1 MNQRVRPTR
10 PPSKLMP
17 AILMIA
23 IAILGFTT
31 LMTRLETTR
40 EGYRL
45 SGLNDEIGHLEDQNR
60 TLRLQVAELSSHER
74 LRSLAAGYHLAP
86 PARGQ
91 VVMVP

>member
-1 MNQRVRPTR
+1 MNRRIQPTR
-10 PPSKLMP
+10 RPSKVVP
-17 AILMIA
+17 AILMIS
-23 IAILGFTT
+23 IAILGFAT

-45 SGLNDEIGHLEDQNR
+45 SALNAEITHLEDQNR
-60 TLRLQVAELSSHER
+60 SLQLKVAELSSHER

>member
-1 MNQRVRPTR
+1 MSRRLRPTR
-10 PPSKLMP
+10 PASKLVP

-31 LMTRLETTR
+31 LMIRLETTR

-45 SGLNDEIGHLEDQNR
+45 SALSAEIANLETENR
-60 TLRLQVAELSSHER
+60 TLRLRVAELSSHDR

-91 VVMVP
+91 VVQVP

>member
-1 MNQRVRPTR
+1 MNQRIRPTK
-10 PPSKLMP
+10 PPSRLAP
-17 AILMIA
+17 AFLMIA

-31 LMTRLETTR
+31 LMIRLEITR

-45 SGLNDEIGHLEDQNR
+45 SALNDEIAHLEDENR
-60 TLRLQVAELSSHER
+60 SLRLKAAELSSHER

-91 VVMVP
+91 VVQVP

>member
-10 PPSKLMP
+10 RPSKLMP

-31 LMTRLETTR
+31 LMTRLEATR

-45 SGLNDEIGHLEDQNR
+45 SALHEDIGHLEDQNR
-60 TLRLQVAELSSHER
+60 TLRLQVAELSSHGR

>member
-1 MNQRVRPTR
+1 MNQRIRPSKA
-10 PPSKLMP
+10 PSKLAP
-17 AILMIA
+17 AILLIG

-31 LMTRLETTR
+31 LMTRLEATR

-60 TLRLQVAELSSHER
+60 SLRLKVAQLSSHER
-74 LRSLAAGYHLAP
+74 LRARAAGYHLDP

-91 VVMVP
+91 VVQMP

>member
-1 MNQRVRPTR
+1 MNQRIRPTK
-10 PPSKLMP
+10 PPSRLAP

-31 LMTRLETTR
+31 LMIRLEITR

-45 SGLNDEIGHLEDQNR
+45 SALNDEIAHLADENR
-60 TLRLQVAELSSHER
+60 SLRLKVAELSSHER

-91 VVMVP
+91 VVQVP